1 MLQWRRNFCQ
11 VQLCCCARL
20 LTSSSKIFE
29 ARWKALVSSANVWY
43 RRYFFS
49 HERYSF
55 FVWTHKSCKRGS
67 YVPIV
72 WFKRNSNEQKLILIE
87 IVCFEF
93 FRSQFL
99 FIPYRYVLSHDQY
112 NVHEFMNL
120 DQRTHEKVHIFVQ
133 QKSDRFV
140 KHFSTSPYTPKP
152 IISWEKTILNICEL
166 LSDICFHHFLS
177 THVFP
182 LISSPV
188 TFYRAEW
195 FPEKFPIKSRSL
207 SYARC
212 PRESNF
218 KTTN

>member
-1 MLQWRRNFCQ
+1 MNF
-11 VQLCCCARL
+11 LDH
-20 LTSSSKIFE
+20 IF
-29 ARWKALVSSANVWY
+29 
-43 RRYFFS
+43 
-49 HERYSF
+49 
-55 FVWTHKSCKRGS
+55 
-67 YVPIV
+67 
-72 WFKRNSNEQKLILIE
+72 
-87 IVCFEF
+87 
-93 FRSQFL
+93 QFL
-99 FIPYRYVLSHDQY
+99 FIPCRYVFSHDQY

-152 IISWEKTILNICEL
+152 IISWEKTILNIYEL

-218 KTTN
+218 KTTNWLLTIHKFVKISPLTLKLLEIHRIY